1 LILTLE
7 LIILMFFITVSMC
20 LLSSFISIQKV
31 AKVDPV
37 IVFKA

>member
-1 LILTLE
+1 MV
-7 LIILMFFITVSMC
+7 MFFITVFMC